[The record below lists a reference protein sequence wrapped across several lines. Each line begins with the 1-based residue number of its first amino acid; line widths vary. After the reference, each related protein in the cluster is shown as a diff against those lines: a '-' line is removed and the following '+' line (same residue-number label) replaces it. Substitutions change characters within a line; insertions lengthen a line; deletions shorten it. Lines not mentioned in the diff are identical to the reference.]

1 MKDIVLYEI
10 DKRGLA
16 EVKLNRPEKN
26 NAYNSDM
33 INELIDVFKK
43 LDADQSVRVVTIS
56 GNGKHFQ
63 AGADLEWLKSIG
75 KLSSEKNYEIS
86 KNTAEAIRGLTLFPK
101 PTISLIHGGCFGGGT
116 GIAAASDIV
125 LASKNSIFSISEAR
139 WGVMAGIIIPHL
151 NKSINVRNVRRYA
164 LTCERFDAYE
174 AKRIGLV
181 HDVCEENEIE
191 EKKNIIVEQLLL
203 SEPKAVALTKR
214 RSLIEAGLV
223 LSDEKFHELVH
234 EHSEK
239 RMSAEAYEGLM
250 SFTEKRNPNWYKRK
264 DF

>member
-33 INELIDVFKK
+33 INELINVFKK
-43 LDADQSVRVVTIS
+43 LAEDQSVRIVTIA

-181 HDVCEENEIE
+181 HEVCEENEIE
-191 EKKNIIVEQLLL
+191 EKKNMLVEQLLL

-234 EHSEK
+234 EHSKK

-250 SFTEKRNPNWYKRK
+250 SFTEKRNPNWYKQ
-264 DF
+264 

>member
-43 LDADQSVRVVTIS
+43 LDADKSVRVVTIR

-151 NKSINVRNVRRYA
+151 NKSINLRNVRRYA

-181 HDVCEENEIE
+181 HEVCEENEIE
-191 EKKNIIVEQLLL
+191 EKKNMIVEQLLL

-250 SFTEKRNPNWYKRK
+250 SFTEKRNPNWYKQ
-264 DF
+264 

>member
-43 LDADQSVRVVTIS
+43 LDADQSVRVVTIG

-101 PTISLIHGGCFGGGT
+101 PTISLIHGGGFGGGT

-181 HDVCEENEIE
+181 HEVCEENEIE
-191 EKKNIIVEQLLL
+191 EKKNMIVEQLLL

-223 LSDEKFHELVH
+223 LSDEKFHELVQ

-250 SFTEKRNPNWYKRK
+250 SFTEKRNPNWYKQ
-264 DF
+264 

>member
-43 LDADQSVRVVTIS
+43 LDADQSVRVVTIG

-181 HDVCEENEIE
+181 HEVCEENEIE
-191 EKKNIIVEQLLL
+191 EKKNIIV
-203 SEPKAVALTKR
+203 
-214 RSLIEAGLV
+214 
-223 LSDEKFHELVH
+223 
-234 EHSEK
+234 
-239 RMSAEAYEGLM
+239 
-250 SFTEKRNPNWYKRK
+250 
-264 DF
+264 

>member
-43 LDADQSVRVVTIS
+43 LDADKSVRVVTIR

-151 NKSINVRNVRRYA
+151 NKSINLRNVRRYA

-181 HDVCEENEIE
+181 HEVCEENEIE
-191 EKKNIIVEQLLL
+191 EKKNMIVEQLLL

-223 LSDEKFHELVH
+223 LSDEKFHELVL

-239 RMSAEAYEGLM
+239 RMSTEAYEGLM
-250 SFTEKRNPNWYKRK
+250 SFTEKRNPNWYKQ
-264 DF
+264 

>member
-43 LDADQSVRVVTIS
+43 LDADKSVRVVTIR

-151 NKSINVRNVRRYA
+151 NKSINLRNVRRYA

-181 HDVCEENEIE
+181 HEVCEENEIE
-191 EKKNIIVEQLLL
+191 EKKNMLVEQLLL

-250 SFTEKRNPNWYKRK
+250 SFTEKRNPNWYKQ
-264 DF
+264 